1 MSAVKAPHHPRG
13 KKRQKSVV
21 AVSHAE
27 HKQIHKTYRDASG
40 LTNIEKYN
48 LKRQEAARDPGNKKV
63 TKTTREWAEIVKER
77 EDERQKRYRAEES
90 LSAQVDRCLGYQKQ
104 LGDLHR
110 ELWSRRAGSFCF
122 GTAFGLVMA
131 AAVFFFSR

>member
-21 AVSHAE
+21 AVSPAE

-40 LTNIEKYN
+40 LSNIEKYN
-48 LKRQEAARDPGNKKV
+48 LKRKKAAEDPGNKKV

-77 EDERQKRYRAEES
+77 EDNRIRANRAEDS
-90 LSAQVDRCLGYQKQ
+90 LSKQVDRCLGYQKQ
-104 LGDLHR
+104 IGDLHL
-110 ELWSRRAGSFCF
+110 ELW
-122 GTAFGLVMA
+122 
-131 AAVFFFSR
+131 